1 MKKVVFLTTSIIITQ
16 CVNAQTLKEAVV
28 KTDNERFESAASDYR
43 ALIAKEPTKGDN
55 YFYFGENYFRKGD
68 LDSANLCYVKGAEL
82 NATYPLNYVGLA
94 KILWYKGLQT
104 EAKTQ
109 LFKAS
114 TLGAKNAEVMR
125 KTAEIYINAEQK
137 SLDEAINLL
146 NAAIKIEPKNQE
158 SYLLMGDAMLE
169 KNPTDGGPAIKN
181 YNKATELNPASPKG
195 DLRSGRLYQRGQN
208 YQLALDLYK
217 KAQATDPTYA
227 PAYREKA
234 ELYYKAGQ
242 KANAVESYKKY
253 LELNNSLDARER
265 YASFLFSNKQYN
277 EAIAELENLQKAGN
291 TKFYLDRML
300 GYSYAEI
307 GNTLDKEAFNK
318 GLVSIN
324 TFFEKTAAIP
334 NFKYVATDYK
344 YKGILLAKTGKDSL
358 GVLEMEK
365 AIALDP
371 AKSSDMIREIA
382 KATMKAKK
390 YSKTI
395 ETYEKLMDGN
405 PKNLGSQDWYEFGR
419 AYYYDGGVKQREKAD
434 IPALTQFIKADTCFS
449 KLAQL
454 NPVYSIAYFW
464 RGKANVQQDL
474 KNEKGLAKPYFEKA
488 LSLVTLS
495 FVKGDTTI
503 SMFRN
508 VSSAYWLTA
517 FWNGKANVQQDL
529 KDDKG
534 IAKPFYDKI
543 VLGIKPEEKSVIKQN
558 VIEAS
563 LYLGSYYAFSKEKD
577 LLKAKEY
584 FNLVKELDPAN
595 KVVIDFFKSP
605 AGK

>member
-1 MKKVVFLTTSIIITQ
+1 MKKVVFVTTSIIITQ

-265 YASFLFSNKQYN
+265 YASFLFSNKQYT

-300 GYSYAEI
+300 GYSYAEVGTTI
-307 GNTLDKEAFNK
+307 DKEAFNK
-318 GLVSIN
+318 GLASIN

-382 KATMKAKK
+382 KANMKAKK
-390 YSKTI
+390 YFKAI
-395 ETYEKLMDGN
+395 ETYERLMDGN
-405 PKNLGSQDWYEFGR
+405 PKNLNGADYFDLGRSYYFGPK
-419 AYYYDGGVKQREKAD
+419 DFV
-434 IPALTQFIKADTCFS
+434 KADTCFS
-449 KLAQL
+449 RLCQL
-454 NPVYSIAYFW
+454 SPTFATSYFW
-464 RGKANVQQDL
+464 RAKANTQQDL
-474 KNEKGLAKPYFEKA
+474 KNEKWLAKPHYEAAMA
-488 LSLVTLS
+488 LV
-495 FVKGDTTI
+495 
-503 SMFRN
+503 
-508 VSSAYWLTA
+508 
-517 FWNGKANVQQDL
+517 
-529 KDDKG
+529 
-534 IAKPFYDKI
+534 
-543 VLGIKPEEKSVIKQN
+543 KPEERTTASNKAN
-558 VIEAS
+558 VIEACE
-563 LYLGSYYAFSKEKD
+563 YLGYNALTLKD
-577 LLKAKEY
+577 NVKAKEY
-584 FNLVKELDPAN
+584 FTIIKELDPNN
-595 KVVIDFFKSP
+595 KKQIDFFKSP

>member
-1 MKKVVFLTTSIIITQ
+1 MKKVVFLTTSILITQ
-16 CVNAQTLKEAVV
+16 CINAQTLREAVV

-68 LDSANLCYVKGAEL
+68 LDSANVCYAKGAEL
-82 NATYPLNYVGLA
+82 NATYPLNYVGLG
-94 KILWYKGLQT
+94 KILWYKGMQK
-104 EAKTQ
+104 EAETQ

-114 TLGAKNAEVMR
+114 TLGPKSAEVKR
-125 KTAEIYINAEQK
+125 KTADIFINAEQK
-137 SLDEAINLL
+137 KLDEAINLL
-146 NAAIKIEPKNQE
+146 NQAIKIEPKNEE

-217 KAQATDPTYA
+217 KAQTTDPTYA

-324 TFFEKTAAIP
+324 TFFEKTTAIP

-358 GVLEMEK
+358 GVIEMEK

-371 AKSSDMIREIA
+371 AKSSDIIREIA
-382 KATMKAKK
+382 KANMKAKK
-390 YSKTI
+390 YFKAI
-395 ETYEKLMDGN
+395 ETYERLMDGN
-405 PKNLGSQDWYEFGR
+405 PKNLTGADYFDLGRSYYFGPK
-419 AYYYDGGVKQREKAD
+419 DFV
-434 IPALTQFIKADTCFS
+434 KADTCFS
-449 KLAQL
+449 RLCQL
-454 NPVYSIAYFW
+454 SPTFATAYFW
-464 RGKANVQQDL
+464 RAKANTQQDL
-474 KNEKGLAKPYFEKA
+474 KNEKWLAKPHYEA
-488 LSLVTLS
+488 AMTLV
-495 FVKGDTTI
+495 
-503 SMFRN
+503 
-508 VSSAYWLTA
+508 
-517 FWNGKANVQQDL
+517 
-529 KDDKG
+529 
-534 IAKPFYDKI
+534 
-543 VLGIKPEEKSVIKQN
+543 KPEERTTASNKAN
-558 VIEAS
+558 VIEACE
-563 LYLGSYYAFSKEKD
+563 YLGYNALTLKD
-577 LLKAKEY
+577 NAKAKEY
-584 FNLVKELDPAN
+584 FTIVKDLDPNN
-595 KVVIDFFKSP
+595 KKQIDFFKSP

>member
-1 MKKVVFLTTSIIITQ
+1 MKKVVFLTTSILITQ
-16 CVNAQTLKEAVV
+16 CINAQTLREAVV

-68 LDSANLCYVKGAEL
+68 LDSANVCYAKGAEL
-82 NATYPLNYVGLA
+82 NATYPLNYVGLG
-94 KILWYKGLQT
+94 KILWYKGMQK
-104 EAKTQ
+104 EAETQ

-114 TLGAKNAEVMR
+114 TLGPKSAEVKR
-125 KTAEIYINAEQK
+125 KTADIFINAEQK
-137 SLDEAINLL
+137 KLDEAINLL
-146 NAAIKIEPKNQE
+146 NQAIKIEPKNEE

-181 YNKATELNPASPKG
+181 YNKTTELNPASPKG

-217 KAQATDPTYA
+217 KAQTTDPTYA

-324 TFFEKTAAIP
+324 TFFEKTTAIP

-358 GVLEMEK
+358 GVIEMEK

-371 AKSSDMIREIA
+371 AKSSDIIREIA
-382 KATMKAKK
+382 KANMKAKK
-390 YSKTI
+390 YFKVI
-395 ETYEKLMDGN
+395 ETYERLMDGN
-405 PKNLGSQDWYEFGR
+405 PKNLTGADYFDLGRSYYFGPK
-419 AYYYDGGVKQREKAD
+419 DFV
-434 IPALTQFIKADTCFS
+434 KADTCFS
-449 KLAQL
+449 RLCQL
-454 NPVYSIAYFW
+454 SPTFATAYFW
-464 RGKANVQQDL
+464 RAKANTQQDL
-474 KNEKGLAKPYFEKA
+474 KNEKWLAKPHYEA
-488 LSLVTLS
+488 AMTLV
-495 FVKGDTTI
+495 
-503 SMFRN
+503 
-508 VSSAYWLTA
+508 
-517 FWNGKANVQQDL
+517 
-529 KDDKG
+529 
-534 IAKPFYDKI
+534 
-543 VLGIKPEEKSVIKQN
+543 KPEERTTASNKAN
-558 VIEAS
+558 VIEACE
-563 LYLGSYYAFSKEKD
+563 YLGYNALTLKD
-577 LLKAKEY
+577 NAKAKEY
-584 FNLVKELDPAN
+584 FTIVKDLDPNN
-595 KVVIDFFKSP
+595 KKQIDFFKSP